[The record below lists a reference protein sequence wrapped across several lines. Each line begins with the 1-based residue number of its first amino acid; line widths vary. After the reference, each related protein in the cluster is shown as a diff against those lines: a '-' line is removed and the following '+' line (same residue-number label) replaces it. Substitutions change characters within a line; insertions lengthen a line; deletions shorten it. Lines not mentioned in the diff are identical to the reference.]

1 MPAANLDILIEQGA
15 NFKRTLKFTDNASP
29 TPNQIDLTGY
39 VYEAKLRKTIDAA
52 TAILNFTCTVLN
64 QVTNPGEMTMELTAV
79 QTSSIPVKAQKTQ
92 IRVVEPFAYDLEVTY
107 PSGFKERILQGVANV
122 SPEVTR

>member
-1 MPAANLDILIEQGA
+1 MSAANLDILIEQGA
-15 NFKRTLKFTDNASP
+15 NFKRTLKFTDNQP
-29 TPNQIDLTGY
+29 TPVEINLTGY
-39 VYEAKLRKTIDAA
+39 IYEAKLRKTIDAA
-52 TAILNFTCTVLN
+52 AAILNFTCTVLN
-64 QVTNPGEMTMELTAV
+64 QSTNPGEMVIELTAV